1 MNEVAVMDYCT
12 GEIYIYEL
20 PRDGMDSKYIEDWLD
35 SMGFN
40 LDDCYYM
47 CNPNIIV
54 NDERHRKEN

>member
-1 MNEVAVMDYCT
+1 MTDVAVMDYCS
-12 GEIYIYEL
+12 GEVFIYTL
-20 PRDGMDSKYIEDWLD
+20 PRPSMRPDEIDDWLD
-35 SMGFN
+35 SMGFS